1 MAPGPNIDA
10 AATLRHLA
18 TDTTLLLSTMHMKAK
33 TAQDMED
40 LRARQIRQLLD
51 VVQERAAAKADA
63 VLITGDFN
71 TDPYDAPKQT
81 ARCPT
86 PKPPLLRPPLR
97 ASANE
102 LLLLVASKRLSLP

>member
-1 MAPGPNIDA
+1 MEDDGSNSGRPYLLAV
-10 AATLRHLA
+10 LRHLA

-33 TAQDMED
+33 MAQDMED

-81 ARCPT
+81 ARCVPAVLD
-86 PKPPLLRPPLR
+86 PPALLHRQR
-97 ASANE
+97 RHE
-102 LLLLVASKRLSLP
+102 GKGRGRR